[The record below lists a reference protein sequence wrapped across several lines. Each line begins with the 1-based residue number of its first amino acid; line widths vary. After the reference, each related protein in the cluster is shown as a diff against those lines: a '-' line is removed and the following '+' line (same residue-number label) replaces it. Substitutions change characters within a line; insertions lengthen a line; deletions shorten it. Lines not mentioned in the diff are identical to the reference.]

1 MSALETLIGNLT
13 ADDPAIRLHA
23 VMTLYDR
30 KSDPELAEK
39 ITAAAAAETDPTLK
53 LYLKWL
59 SDSGQTKV
67 AATDQTISA
76 LLDQAEIDWVNL
88 FFSLHRVDRHNAAQ
102 ILPLLRKLDLQ
113 KIPASLQPM
122 LVQFFQKFG
131 TVEDTERLSEWCA
144 NKNPVILSLAIEGL
158 SRIQPDR
165 LRQLLLPLLSNES
178 PGIRSRAIRLLYRW
192 HPDEAPRHLAAML
205 ASDQQEERRA
215 ALANAYFLPFDL
227 VKLDILRF
235 MIREESP
242 LLLLQAGNL
251 LIINP
256 DREVAMALASIAVTT
271 SSEKAPIIRQTLAKL
286 AEFMAKTGMITTT
299 PEEEATALIK
309 AASERQRSR
318 AGQSEIPDAHIAE
331 LRKLASENP
340 VKAGELLKSS
350 FKTSLSEP
358 LMLAMVELLTELEPG
373 FLRPYLPELL
383 RSGILPTQIAALTAL
398 ARISP
403 LQAEKL
409 LEQYIASTSSKRRQT
424 GIHVLSCME
433 KAFSLPILT
442 RAFAR
447 ETDPE
452 VLAFFADRLPASLD
466 RANIVGLIRES
477 ATNHESH
484 HLRQPVLDKIC
495 RQNNL
500 NPSDIAPQQ
509 SHDSDLTLENVMIA
523 RACRPEVTSETTTTE
538 AARPVATPESEN
550 QFRQTSV
557 IDKITLL
564 LQPDAARGFAI
575 NTINSLLISEK
586 NQFVRFLL
594 ESHLRRHTFSDSE
607 KATPAV
613 ILQKNFIKPHPDWHE
628 IAASLLAMPERTARL
643 AAPMFQNRNWPAWRS
658 EMLPVTLDFIARTGQ
673 AMFTS
678 RVTALLKNPSPEV
691 RFSAICCLEKI
702 NPEELLDALPEIE
715 NDNPPEIRAFLASF
729 RAAARQHS
737 GESDPIQTFL
747 SGLMRH
753 YRRRKT
759 TATKSFAA
767 VVAILAFLLLMVL
780 PQRQPETEILPA
792 STSGQ
797 PPRSMQRFAAFRQPL
812 SQGQKRLIFGNV
824 EKVRSDSLLVL
835 SPNLNKRI
843 LIRFKNPPEKKE
855 NEHFNGW
862 VKIETS
868 DGETIEA
875 SLLENPQHKN

>member
-1 MSALETLIGNLT
+1 MSALENLIGNLT

-30 KSDPELAEK
+30 KNDPELVEK
-39 ITAAAAAETDPTLK
+39 IRTAAGSETDPTLR

-59 SDSGQTKV
+59 SDSEKIPV
-67 AATDQTISA
+67 AVSA
-76 LLDQAEIDWVNL
+76 EAIVTLLDHEKIDWVNL
-88 FFSLHRVDRHNAAQ
+88 FFCLHRVDRHNATQ
-102 ILPLLRKLDLQ
+102 ILPRLRKLDLQ

-271 SSEKAPIIRQTLAKL
+271 SAEKAPIIRQTLSRL
-286 AEFMAKTGMITTT
+286 AEFMARTGIITTT
-299 PEEEATALIK
+299 PEEEADILIK
-309 AASERQRSR
+309 AATERQRNR
-318 AGQSEIPDAHIAE
+318 AGQSGMPDTGIAE
-331 LRKLASENP
+331 LRKLANENP
-340 VKAGELLKSS
+340 AKAGELLKNS
-350 FKTSLSEP
+350 FNTSLSEP
-358 LMLAMVELLTELEPG
+358 VLLAVVELLTDLEPE

-383 RSGILPTQIAALTAL
+383 RSGSMPTQIAALTAL

-409 LEQYIASTSSKRRQT
+409 LEQYTASASSKRRQT
-424 GIHVLSCME
+424 GIHVLSRME
-433 KAFSLPILT
+433 KAFALPILT

-452 VLAFFADRLPASLD
+452 VLDFFADRLPASLD
-466 RANIVGLIRES
+466 RANLVGLLRES
-477 ATNHESH
+477 AANPETHN
-484 HLRQPVLDKIC
+484 LRRPVLERIC

-500 NPSDIAPQQ
+500 NPADIEPQH
-509 SHDSDLTLENVMIA
+509 SPDPELTLENVMIA
-523 RACRPEVTSETTTTE
+523 RACRPETAIE
-538 AARPVATPESEN
+538 ATMPVSNPESEN
-550 QFRQTSV
+550 QFGQKTV
-557 IDKITLL
+557 IDKIALL
-564 LQPDAARGFAI
+564 LQPDAAPGHDVNLI
-575 NTINSLLISEK
+575 NKLLTSEK

-594 ESHLRRHTFSDSE
+594 ESHLRRQSFTESE
-607 KATPAV
+607 KAAPAA

-628 IAASLLAMPERTARL
+628 IAAGLIATPERTARL
-643 AAPMFQNRNWPAWRS
+643 AAPMIQNRNWAAWRC
-658 EMLPVTLDFIARTGQ
+658 EMLPVMLDFVTRTGL
-673 AMFTS
+673 AMFTP
-678 RVTALLKNPSPEV
+678 RVAALLKNHNPEV
-691 RFSAICCLEKI
+691 RFSAMRCLEKI
-702 NPEELLDALPEIE
+702 NPEELLDTLPEIE
-715 NDNPPEIRAFLASF
+715 NDKTPEIRAFIASF
-729 RAAARQHS
+729 RAATRQRP
-737 GESDPIQTFL
+737 GESEPAQTFF
-747 SGLMRH
+747 SGLMRR
-753 YRRRKT
+753 YRRRQNPGILR
-759 TATKSFAA
+759 FAA
-767 VVAILAFLLLMVL
+767 VAAVMAVLLLL
-780 PQRQPETEILPA
+780 LNPRQPETETLQMPA
-792 STSGQ
+792 SGQ
-797 PPRSMQRFAAFRQPL
+797 PLRMMQRFAEFRQPPT
-812 SQGQKRLIFGNV
+812 QGQERLIFGRI
-824 EKVRSDSLLVL
+824 EKARSDSLLVL
-835 SPNLNKRI
+835 SPVLEKRI
-843 LIRFKNPPEKKE
+843 LIRFKSPPAKKE
-855 NEHFNGW
+855 NEHFNGR
-862 VKIETS
+862 VR
-868 DGETIEA
+868 IEA
-875 SLLENPQHKN
+875 SSGEIIEASMLENLQHKN